1 MAKNKVKRA
10 YEILDTYDV
19 KNAPNPYVKMIKRQY
34 DRGGKVLNEFEVDYI
49 INNHDYEPKDMNRV
63 VKITKELG
71 EKLFEKHNLEFI
83 PEKIRIGRVIGEM
96 GDSLHCYIQYRQSV
110 PPFLAFVS
118 RRGILDSVEKVDWK
132 NYEVDF
138 EPFDEKLSKLNPP
151 RKLKQHQKEAVKFLC
166 ANKKA
171 ILADGMG
178 LGKTTSSLV
187 ASLVACPNDED
198 KILVITTASL
208 KTNWKREAL
217 MYLPEEEV
225 SVINGSDWEGCKKVT
240 IINYDIAQRFYTVA
254 EEPVYEEVLVKDD
267 FGNIIDKLKKP
278 VMVKNKS
285 NGCFEPKMK
294 KSRNK
299 EAITE
304 CLKNSPLFLNKFK
317 CVIIDEA
324 HKLSN
329 NKSIRYKTISDFLK
343 KSKPEYI
350 FLLSGTLLVN
360 RPDGFY
366 HVLSL
371 INADVCK
378 DYSYYMKTFCS
389 QREIHKK
396 DGTIVRIIGEPAH
409 LDELREKVK
418 DVYIRRLASE
428 IGDMVE
434 KTVETVYYDLTPSER
449 EEYNKLWGMY
459 LKGLEGESVSIGDEY
474 DDYFIE
480 DNVQSKAD
488 EKEKYRQLI
497 ECGLV
502 RQFLARCMVPRTIEY
517 VDSLIE
523 DGEKVVI
530 MTCYTKELEAFKE
543 YYGNKCVVYKGGMTT
558 KQKDAAQDAFL
569 NNPNIMVFVGNIE
582 ASSVGLSL
590 QSARYVVFSSFS
602 WVDASNKQ
610 SEDRVYRLTQD
621 RHCYAVYEVFNDS
634 VALDMLEKV
643 LLKGRISD
651 EIIKSEKAK
660 QCLN

>member
-1 MAKNKVKRA
+1 MIKNKIQRA

-19 KNAPNPYVKMIKRQY
+19 QNAPNPYVKMIKRQY
-34 DRGGKVLNEFEVDYI
+34 DRGNKVLNDFEVDYI
-49 INNHDYEPKDMNRV
+49 INNHDFKPNDVNRV

-71 EKLFEKHNLEFI
+71 ERLFEKHNLEFV

-96 GDSLHCYIQYRQSV
+96 GDSIHCYIQYRQSV

-118 RRGILDSVEKVDWK
+118 RKGILDSVEKVDWK

-151 RKLKQHQKEAVKFLC
+151 RKLKQHQKEAVQFLC

-225 SVINGSDWEGCKKVT
+225 SVINGSDWNDCKKVT

-254 EEPVYEEVLVKDD
+254 EEPVYEEVEVKDN
-267 FGNIIDKLKKP
+267 FGNVIEKLKKP

-285 NGCFEPKMK
+285 TGRMEPKMK

-299 EAITE
+299 EEIAE
-304 CLKNSPLFLNKFK
+304 ALKNSPLFLNKFK
-317 CVIIDEA
+317 CVVIDEA

-343 KSKPEYI
+343 KSKPDYI
-350 FLLSGTLLVN
+350 YLLTGTPLTN
-360 RPDGFY
+360 RPDSFY
-366 HVLSL
+366 HVLNL
-371 INADVCK
+371 INAEVCR
-378 DYSYYMKTFCS
+378 DYNYFMTRFCS
-389 QREIHKK
+389 MREMQKR
-396 DGTIVRIIGEPAH
+396 DGSIIKINGEPSH

-428 IGDMVE
+428 IGDMVD
-434 KTVETVYYDLTPSER
+434 KTVETVYYDLTPEER
-449 EEYNKLWGMY
+449 TEYNKLWDMY
-459 LKGLEGESVSIGDEY
+459 LRGLEGEDVSVGEEY

-480 DNVQSKAD
+480 DSTQSKAD

-502 RQFLARCMVPRTIEY
+502 RQFLARCMVPRTIEF

-523 DGEKVVI
+523 DGEKVLI
-530 MTCYTKELEAFKE
+530 MTCYTKELEAFKK
-543 YYGNKCVVYKGGMTT
+543 YYGDKCVTYKGGMTT
-558 KQKDAAQDAFL
+558 KQKDAAQEAFL
-569 NNPNIMVFVGNIE
+569 NDPKKMVFVGNI
-582 ASSVGLSL
+582 AAASVGLNL
-590 QSARYVVFSSFS
+590 QSARYVVFNSFS
-602 WVDASNKQ
+602 WVMAENLQ
-610 SEDRVYRLTQD
+610 SADRVYRLTQT
-621 RHCYAVYEVFNDS
+621 RSVSILYEVFNDS
-634 VALDMLEKV
+634 ISLDMLEKV
-643 LLKGRISD
+643 LLKGQISD
-651 EIIKSEKAK
+651 EIIKSEKEK
-660 QCLN
+660 K

>member
-1 MAKNKVKRA
+1 MVKNKVKRA

-19 KNAPNPYVKMIKRQY
+19 KNAPNPYVKMMKHQY

-71 EKLFEKHNLEFI
+71 EKLFEKHNLEFV

-96 GDSLHCYIQYRQSV
+96 GDSLHCYIQYRQSA

-132 NYEVDF
+132 NYKVDF

-217 MYLPEEEV
+217 MYLPEEQV

-240 IINYDIAQRFYTVA
+240 IINYNIAQRFYTVA
-254 EEPVYEEVLVKDD
+254 EEPVYEEVEVKDNL
-267 FGNIIDKLKKP
+267 GNIIDKLKKP
-278 VMVKNKS
+278 VMAKNKS
-285 NGCFEPKMK
+285 TGRMEPKMK

-299 EAITE
+299 EEIAE
-304 CLKNSPLFLNKFK
+304 ALKNSPLFLNEFK

-343 KSKPEYI
+343 KSKPDYI
-350 FLLSGTLLVN
+350 YLLTGTPLTN
-360 RPDGFY
+360 RPDSFY
-366 HVLSL
+366 HVLNL
-371 INADVCK
+371 INAEVCR
-378 DYSYYMKTFCS
+378 DYNYFMTRFCS
-389 QREIHKK
+389 MREMHKR
-396 DGTIVRIIGEPAH
+396 DGSIIKIMGEPAH

-428 IGDMVE
+428 IGDMVD
-434 KTVETVYYDLTPSER
+434 KTVETVYYDLTPDER
-449 EEYNKLWGMY
+449 TEYNKLWDMY
-459 LKGLEGESVSIGDEY
+459 LRGLEGEDVSVGDEY

-480 DNVQSKAD
+480 DDNQTKAD

-502 RQFLARCMVPRTIEY
+502 RQFLARCMVPRTIEF

-523 DGEKVVI
+523 DGEKVLI
-530 MTCYTKELEAFKE
+530 MTCYTKELEAFKK
-543 YYGNKCVVYKGGMTT
+543 YYGDKCVTYKGGMTT
-558 KQKDAAQDAFL
+558 KQKDAAQEAFL
-569 NNPNIMVFVGNIE
+569 NDPKKMVFVGNI
-582 ASSVGLSL
+582 AAASVGLNL
-590 QSARYVVFSSFS
+590 QSARYVVFNSFS
-602 WVDASNKQ
+602 WVMAENLQ
-610 SEDRVYRLTQD
+610 SADRVYRLTQT
-621 RHCYAVYEVFNDS
+621 RSVSILYEVFNDS
-634 VALDMLEKV
+634 ISLDMLEKV
-643 LLKGRISD
+643 LLKGQISD
-651 EIIKSEKAK
+651 EIIKSENEKK
-660 QCLN
+660 